1 MACLHCHVH
10 KSCLPDLHQIC
21 SVTTVFW
28 TGSRRDVSELCN
40 HQERS
45 SLPTDFTGLY
55 LQCQLG
61 SLFGLEC
68 YDWLWLVMNHGSLWL
83 VRTMNELRTSS
94 CCAVEV
100 ESFARKAPITE
111 TNLDRLERRIQS
123 RAQGKAWESRSES
136 RKVEKSFDKSASY
149 TFTKVFKDIQRQ
161 LAQTVD
167 GASTVSKAI
176 SGISRLGKLGSSG
189 KVMPTCKARKGDVSD
204 VNQSEFWLFHACS
217 AFPNCSQSWHFSMF
231 VSKQRPDVSQHF
243 REHQLVK
250 LVESLP
256 TFLFFFEFSFLC
268 AQIVTGWFGSS
279 KILVE
284 AVHWLE
290 SKEQEFPGKRERAT
304 QSVKKRLTQYQYHKY
319 TCCSPLGCFQ
329 HVFEATVTCEQVNVW
344 APKVQHLWLENNS

>member
-1 MACLHCHVH
+1 MECLHCHVH

-68 YDWLWLVMNHGSLWL
+68 YDWLWLA
-83 VRTMNELRTSS
+83 

-136 RKVEKSFDKSASY
+136 RKVEKSFDKSVCCLFPLLY
-149 TFTKVFKDIQRQ
+149 
-161 LAQTVD
+161 
-167 GASTVSKAI
+167 ST
-176 SGISRLGKLGSSG
+176 
-189 KVMPTCKARKGDVSD
+189 
-204 VNQSEFWLFHACS
+204 
-217 AFPNCSQSWHFSMF
+217 
-231 VSKQRPDVSQHF
+231 
-243 REHQLVK
+243 
-250 LVESLP
+250 SLP
-256 TFLFFFEFSFLC
+256 KNFSKTICSDSWWCIYREQSHQRHFETWQAWFKWHSHANLQSQKSWCQWCQPKWVLAFSCVFSFSQLFAILAFFNVCQQTKTWCFATFSWTSTSEIGRIFTDFLVFFFEFSFRC

-304 QSVKKRLTQYQYHKY
+304 QSVKKRLTQYHKY

-329 HVFEATVTCEQVNVW
+329 HVCEATVKCEQVNVW

>member
-1 MACLHCHVH
+1 M
-10 KSCLPDLHQIC
+10 
-21 SVTTVFW
+21 SVNSATI
-28 TGSRRDVSELCN
+28 RKEA
-40 HQERS
+40 
-45 SLPTDFTGLY
+45 P
-55 LQCQLG
+55 CQLILLDSTFNANLAPFSVWSAMTG
-61 SLFGLEC
+61 
-68 YDWLWLVMNHGSLWL
+68 YDWLAVPLRLRALRVRRLSLRPIWIAWSGAFKAGRRARRGNHG
-83 VRTMNELRTSS
+83 
-94 CCAVEV
+94 A
-100 ESFARKAPITE
+100 
-111 TNLDRLERRIQS
+111 
-123 RAQGKAWESRSES
+123 
-136 RKVEKSFDKSASY
+136 KVEKSKSRLTNLFVVCFLY
-149 TFTKVFKDIQRQ
+149 CIVHLYQRIFQRQ
-161 LAQTVD
+161 FAQTLD

-189 KVMPTCKARKGDVSD
+189 TVMPTCKVRKADVSD

-256 TFLFFFEFSFLC
+256 TFLFFFFEFSFRC

-304 QSVKKRLTQYQYHKY
+304 QSVKKRLTQYHKY

-329 HVFEATVTCEQVNVW
+329 HVCEATVKCEQVNV
-344 APKVQHLWLENNS
+344 

>member
-1 MACLHCHVH
+1 
-10 KSCLPDLHQIC
+10 
-21 SVTTVFW
+21 
-28 TGSRRDVSELCN
+28 
-40 HQERS
+40 
-45 SLPTDFTGLY
+45 
-55 LQCQLG
+55 
-61 SLFGLEC
+61 
-68 YDWLWLVMNHGSLWL
+68 
-83 VRTMNELRTSS
+83 MNELRTS
-94 CCAVEV
+94 CAVEV

-149 TFTKVFKDIQRQ
+149 MFVSFTKEFFKDNQRQ

-176 SGISRLGKLGSSG
+176 SGISKLGKLGSSG

-231 VSKQRPDVSQHF
+231 VSKQRLDVSQHF

-256 TFLFFFEFSFLC
+256 TFLFFF
-268 AQIVTGWFGSS
+268 
-279 KILVE
+279 
-284 AVHWLE
+284 
-290 SKEQEFPGKRERAT
+290 
-304 QSVKKRLTQYQYHKY
+304 
-319 TCCSPLGCFQ
+319 
-329 HVFEATVTCEQVNVW
+329 
-344 APKVQHLWLENNS
+344 